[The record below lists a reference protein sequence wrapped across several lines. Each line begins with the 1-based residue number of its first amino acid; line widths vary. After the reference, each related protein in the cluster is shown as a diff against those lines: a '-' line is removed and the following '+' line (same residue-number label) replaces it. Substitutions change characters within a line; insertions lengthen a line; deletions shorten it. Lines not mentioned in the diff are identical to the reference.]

1 MQFRQQEHKLACW
14 ANYSDSSSSST
25 ATASAGRMDGR
36 GSIYQRSTFTKLE
49 FGTKITEFDLCLI
62 ISRYLKNITDDMYLL
77 VGTYV
82 NMREYRTR
90 YCLVLCHFHISKS
103 DHKRIFIY
111 NKIFIIHLDKTS
123 ILLIY
128 YSYKMTGRRI
138 RSFLML

>member
-1 MQFRQQEHKLACW
+1 MLCIYLEYSFKIVPISQNYNSWLDSNSVTFSVSINFLVQFRQQEHKLACW

-82 NMREYRTR
+82 NVRE
-90 YCLVLCHFHISKS
+90 
-103 DHKRIFIY
+103 
-111 NKIFIIHLDKTS
+111 
-123 ILLIY
+123 
-128 YSYKMTGRRI
+128 
-138 RSFLML
+138 